1 MPPMVPFGLWPSPL
15 SPRQMAA
22 AARLSDVQ
30 WDSDGRWLVWLESR
44 DGRSS
49 LWAVE
54 PATGDAPHELT
65 PSDLSVRARVGYG
78 GGDFTVGRG
87 MVVFVEAS
95 SGRLFR
101 QDLDGSPPRPI
112 TPAFGAAAAPAIDP
126 EGRFLLFVHSYEGQ
140 DCIAVVDSEGKQWPQ
155 QLVAGHD
162 FYMWPCWCH
171 GSTQIAFVAWDH
183 PNMPWDGTLLY
194 LADLELDGALPRLV
208 GSRLLAGGAEISI
221 FQPSFAPDGRHLA
234 YVSDQDG
241 WWQIYLYDL
250 VQATHRQFT
259 SGEAEHATP
268 AWAQSMRSFA
278 WSHDSRRISYLRS
291 AAGVR
296 QIMSQSLDGEP
307 AQLVEGSQ
315 SYGWFEQPTLSPRAD
330 TLALLASAPDLPT
343 RLILTGEGAPRIIR
357 RTTSDLPTTVR
368 AAVAQPVSWGSGA
381 DRVHALLYLPP
392 GFVVGEAFGPRPPAV
407 ILIHGGPTDQAVASY
422 SGEVQF
428 FATRGYTVLA
438 LNYRGSTG
446 YGRAYTQALRGE
458 WGRFDVDD
466 AASAAR
472 YLSEAG
478 FADAERIVIMGGSAG
493 GYTVLESLAHYPAL
507 FRAGICR
514 YGVVNLFA
522 LAAETHKFEAR
533 YLDALVGPLPE
544 AAQRYRERSPIF
556 HAERIMSP
564 LAIFQGADDQIV
576 PPSQA
581 EAIVTELRRRGINHT
596 YQLFPGEG
604 HGWRRSE
611 TITAYYQVIERFL
624 REHLIFV

>member
-1 MPPMVPFGLWPSPL
+1 MAPRAPFGLWPSPL
-15 SPRQMAA
+15 SPLQMAA
-22 AARLSDVQ
+22 AVRLGDVQ
-30 WDSDGRWLVWLESR
+30 WDSDGRRLVWLESR

-54 PATGDAPHELT
+54 PATGDAPYELT

-78 GGDFTVGRG
+78 GGDFTVGSG

-126 EGRFLLFVHSYEGQ
+126 EGRYLLFVHSYEGQ
-140 DCIAVVDSEGKQWPQ
+140 DSIAVVDSEGKQWPQ
-155 QLVAGHD
+155 RLVTGHD
-162 FYMWPCWCH
+162 FYMWPCWRH
-171 GSTQIAFVAWDH
+171 GSAQIAFVAWDH

-194 LADLELDGALPRLV
+194 LADLELDGALPRLTER
-208 GSRLLAGGAEISI
+208 RLLAGGSEISI
-221 FQPSFAPDGRHLA
+221 FQPSFSPDGRHLA

-250 VQATHRQFT
+250 VHATHRQFT
-259 SGEAEHATP
+259 TGEAEHAGP
-268 AWAQSMRSFA
+268 AWVQGIRSLA

-296 QIMSQSLDGEP
+296 QVVSQSLDGKL

-315 SYGWFEQPTLSPRAD
+315 GYSWFEQPALSPRAD
-330 TLALLASAPDLPT
+330 ALALLASASDLPT
-343 RLILTGEGAPRIIR
+343 RLIVAGEGGPRVIR

-368 AAVAQPVSWGSGA
+368 AAVAQPVSWGSGD
-381 DRVHALLYLPP
+381 DRLHALLYLPP
-392 GFVVGEAFGPRPPAV
+392 GFVVSEAFGPRPPAV
-407 ILIHGGPTDQAVASY
+407 ILIHGGPTDQAVAEY

-428 FATRGYTVLA
+428 FATRGYTVLD

-478 FADAERIVIMGGSAG
+478 FADAERIAIMGGSAG

-564 LAIFQGADDQIV
+564 LAIFQGADDQVV
-576 PPSQA
+576 PPNQA
-581 EAIVTELRRRGINHT
+581 EAIVAELRRRGITHT

-611 TITAYYQVIERFL
+611 TIIAYYQAIERFL